1 MSTRITIP
9 VNIQLTTE
17 KIIVIFILNIIF
29 IITVFYGIYGYFE
42 RQNSVLSTKFRVET
56 QLKTLV
62 YTWENAKGQNIEDIE
77 NIFTTNDLPR
87 FFNIK
92 SFMIGENKYIIYES
106 KAYQNHIIFVVFKIV
121 HSKITSF
128 SVIAIDEIGK
138 KIILPATIALDEDII
153 NATLPLLNKF
163 LKE

>member
-62 YTWENAKGQNIEDIE
+62 YIWENAKGQNIEDIE

-106 KAYQNHIIFVVFKIV
+106 KAYQNHIIFSCF
-121 HSKITSF
+121 
-128 SVIAIDEIGK
+128 
-138 KIILPATIALDEDII
+138 
-153 NATLPLLNKF
+153 
-163 LKE
+163 

>member
-1 MSTRITIP
+1 MGIRFY
-9 VNIQLTTE
+9 N
-17 KIIVIFILNIIF
+17 LN
-29 IITVFYGIYGYFE
+29 G
-42 RQNSVLSTKFRVET
+42 
-56 QLKTLV
+56 
-62 YTWENAKGQNIEDIE
+62 
-77 NIFTTNDLPR
+77 
-87 FFNIK
+87 FFVK
-92 SFMIGENKYIIYES
+92 KLAHGVKYIIYES